1 MKKIYFLIIFFVVY
15 NKKKCHKIL
24 CCEWQHI
31 TNVFSYFIFVPH
43 RYRTS
48 RLQVLINKNYSTLM
62 FADIVFG
69 AFKFGRPILLLYLC
83 SNFND

>member
-15 NKKKCHKIL
+15 NKKSVIKYYV
-24 CCEWQHI
+24 EWQHI

-48 RLQVLINKNYSTLM
+48 RLQVLIIKII
-62 FADIVFG
+62 AH
-69 AFKFGRPILLLYLC
+69 
-83 SNFND
+83 

>member
-15 NKKKCHKIL
+15 NKKKCIKYYI
-24 CCEWQHI
+24 EWQHI

-48 RLQVLINKNYSTLM
+48 RLQVFINKNYSTLM

>member
-1 MKKIYFLIIFFVVY
+1 MAAYYKCVFLLHFCASQV
-15 NKKKCHKIL
+15 
-24 CCEWQHI
+24 
-31 TNVFSYFIFVPH
+31 SYFSFTGA
-43 RYRTS
+43 Y
-48 RLQVLINKNYSTLM
+48 NKNYSTLM